1 MPGARGTPSF
11 VPIDDARYAALVAR
25 DARWDGVFFVG
36 VSTTGIYCRPI
47 CPARTPGRARCT
59 FYDTAA
65 QAEAAGFRA
74 CFRCRP
80 ELAPGDRAQA
90 NADADAVDQLVATAA
105 ARIAEG
111 ALNEQSVDELAVA
124 LGVSARHLRRALEAR
139 LGVSPIALA
148 QTRRLALA
156 KQLLQDTTL
165 PLTAIAFAA
174 GFGSIRR
181 FNAAFLDVMG
191 RAPSALRRMHGEAAA
206 AELVLR
212 LDYRAPYDWDGIVAF
227 LAARAIPGVE
237 HVDGGAYRRVVHD
250 GERTGTIVV
259 RRDPDRHALQ
269 LAVSP
274 SLLGGLM
281 LLVARVR
288 RLFDLDAR
296 PDVIGSVLARDPVLA
311 PRVAANPGLRV
322 PGAIDGFE
330 AAVRALLGQQVSVAA
345 ATTLAGRF
353 AAAFGTRHASGDPA
367 LRVRFPTA
375 REVAARSVDEF
386 AKIGLPGARAAAVH
400 GLARAIARGELR
412 LDMRALEPFVAAAT
426 ALPGIGPWTA
436 HYLAMRALH
445 LPDAF
450 PAADLGVKK
459 ALGGASPKRAE
470 ARAEAWRPFRSYA
483 VMYLWT
489 SLGEAHVEEDDRDVP
504 DRRAD
509 ARRQRERAGRA
520 APAGLRELRRGR
532 TGRDTAA
539 PARRGAARRVLRG

>member
-1 MPGARGTPSF
+1 MLT
-11 VPIDDARYAALVAR
+11 DDARYAALIAR

-47 CPARTPGRARCT
+47 CPARTPGRTRCT
-59 FYDTAA
+59 FYDSAA

-80 ELAPGDRAQA
+80 ELAPG
-90 NADADAVDQLVATAA
+90 NADTDAVDQLVATAA

-111 ALNEQSVDELAVA
+111 ALNEQSVDDLAA
-124 LGVSARHLRRALEAR
+124 ELGVSARHLRRALEAR

-156 KQLLQDTTL
+156 KQLLQDTAL

-181 FNAAFLDVMG
+181 FNATFLDVMG
-191 RAPSALRRMHGEAAA
+191 RAPSALRRMH
-206 AELVLR
+206 AEPAPHEQLVLR
-212 LDYRAPYDWDGIVAF
+212 LDYRAPYDWNGILAF

-237 HVDGGAYRRVVHD
+237 HVADGVYRRIVHD
-250 GERTGTIVV
+250 GERTGVIEV
-259 RRDPDRHALQ
+259 RRDRGRSALQ

-274 SLLGGLM
+274 SLLGGL
-281 LLVARVR
+281 LPLVARVR

-296 PDVIGSVLARDPVLA
+296 PDVIGGVLARDPVLA

-353 AAAFGTRHASGDPA
+353 ADAFGTPYASGDPM
-367 LRVRFPTA
+367 LRVRFPIA
-375 REVAARSVDEF
+375 REVAARSVDAI

-400 GLARAIARGELR
+400 GLARAVASGTLR
-412 LDMRALEPFVAAAT
+412 LDARALEPFVAAAT

-459 ALGGASPKRAE
+459 ALAGASPKRAE

-483 VMYLWT
+483 VMYLWS
-489 SLGEAHVEEDDRDVP
+489 SLGEAHVEDDDRVVT

-509 ARRQRERAGRA
+509 ARRQRERADRA
-520 APAGLRELRRGR
+520 APAGVRSQRRGA
-532 TGRDTAA
+532 GRDAAA
-539 PARRGAARRVLRG
+539 PARRRAARRVLRG